1 MKGTLTGVISQARKS
16 SLKVGAA
23 LEQVVF
29 QRVAGRGGSGGAP
42 QLAVDR
48 AHMRIDGDQADDEP
62 LSDLRAG
69 QALYEQA

>member
-29 QRVAGRGGSGGAP
+29 QRVAGRGRSGAAP
-42 QLAVDR
+42 QLAVD
-48 AHMRIDGDQADDEP
+48 
-62 LSDLRAG
+62 
-69 QALYEQA
+69 